1 MDLEIII
8 LSKSKKDEDYMIISY
23 TQIFKNNTNESIHK
37 TGSQIQKTNLYLPR
51 RIGRGVW
58 N

>member
-1 MDLEIII
+1 
-8 LSKSKKDEDYMIISY
+8 MIISY
-23 TQIFKNNTNESIHK
+23 IQILKNNTNESIYK
-37 TGSQIQKTNLYLPR
+37 TETGSQIQKTNLYLPK